1 MHERTSILK
10 KNIIYSSILKVIGVM
25 ISFLLL
31 PITVS
36 YLTNLEYGIW
46 ITLFSIMNWVT
57 LLDMGLGLGLRN
69 KLTEAVSKNDFIEI
83 KKYISTGIFSMLL
96 IGIFF
101 ILLFLISLQ
110 FINLQ
115 IIFNTNEFTE
125 RELYNITLLSGIF
138 IIISFIFS
146 IINQIFYAYQKA
158 GLVGGIQIIHNIIML
173 IMIYIL
179 ILLSIHD
186 IIYFVISFGIA
197 VIISRG
203 IFFGYF
209 FYNNKNLTPS
219 IKFFGIKNLKNI
231 TKLGVKFFII
241 QICCIIGLS
250 SNNIVIT
257 QFLGPEYVRNYD
269 ICIKIFSFVLMLQS
283 LITTPLWSS
292 ITDAYVKKDIL
303 WIKNI
308 LKKMYITNILLSI
321 LIIILGVMLKNII
334 QIWLGINIH
343 YSYSF
348 ILYMIVYYIFSLWGG
363 VFTAFLNGIGKI
375 NIQLIAWVISSAG
388 IIPLVYLFTK
398 ILKFELEGI
407 ILAYLLPIIFLVV
420 VLFFNIK
427 YILNKFKK
435 GDL

>member
-308 LKKMYITNILLSI
+308 LKKSIIICTVAILVCCLWRGI
-321 LIIILGVMLKNII
+321 LIYK
-334 QIWLGINIH
+334 
-343 YSYSF
+343 SYRDSENSK
-348 ILYMIVYYIFSLWGG
+348 V
-363 VFTAFLNGIGKI
+363 
-375 NIQLIAWVISSAG
+375 
-388 IIPLVYLFTK
+388 
-398 ILKFELEGI
+398 
-407 ILAYLLPIIFLVV
+407 
-420 VLFFNIK
+420 K
-427 YILNKFKK
+427 YIEYTIEEV
-435 GDL
+435 D